1 MIIVDLIL
9 NIIFLF
15 FPTFILLVYFILK
28 LKETSKKIKYYEKL
42 FGVVFT
48 DEVLEDMKD
57 IPPES
62 YNFNPAVF
70 VPEYIVTENNTQKE
84 DFSQFLFSE
93 EAEESEEGITE
104 WKKKLKA

>member
-15 FPTFILLVYFILK
+15 FPTFILMVYFILK

-84 DFSQFLFSE
+84 DFSQLLFSE

-104 WKKKLKA
+104 

>member
-15 FPTFILLVYFILK
+15 FPTFILMVYFIIK

-48 DEVLEDMKD
+48 EEVLEDMKD

-62 YNFNPAVF
+62 YNYNPAVF

-84 DFSQFLFSE
+84 DFSQLLFSE
-93 EAEESEEGITE
+93 EAEESEEGIRE
-104 WKKKLKA
+104 

>member
-15 FPTFILLVYFILK
+15 FPTFILMVYFIIK

-42 FGVVFT
+42 FGVFFT
-48 DEVLEDMKD
+48 EEVLEDMKD

-62 YNFNPAVF
+62 YNYNPAVF

-84 DFSQFLFSE
+84 DFSQLLFSE
-93 EAEESEEGITE
+93 EAEESEEGIRE
-104 WKKKLKA
+104 

>member
-15 FPTFILLVYFILK
+15 FPTFILMVYFILK

-48 DEVLEDMKD
+48 EEVLEDMKD

-62 YNFNPAVF
+62 YNYNPAVF

-84 DFSQFLFSE
+84 DFSQLLFSE
-93 EAEESEEGITE
+93 EAKESEEGITE
-104 WKKKLKA
+104 